1 MDKIKS
7 PAFFG
12 KIASNY
18 KLYDVEIGK
27 DNLEWCVI
35 IKNNRYVWV
44 RKTEDIELIK
54 NTLNNNGS
62 FINESINIKNEKK
75 SKVKKKYTQYN
86 EYLEIKMKELKDT
99 NISLT
104 PKELFCVA
112 VKEWHIIKNNKED
125 LSIFLNQ
132 NKKNDI

>member
-1 MDKIKS
+1 MIIYKS
-7 PAFFG
+7 PRYFG

-18 KLYDVEIGK
+18 NLNDTEIGY
-27 DNLEWCVI
+27 DNNIWQVI
-35 IKNNRYVWV
+35 IKNNRYVWA
-44 RKTEDIELIK
+44 RQTEDLIVINNLITK
-54 NTLNNNGS
+54 NNKIICENKIDNDK
-62 FINESINIKNEKK
+62 KNK
-75 SKVKKKYTQYN
+75 KKKYTQYN

>member
-1 MDKIKS
+1 MVIYKS
-7 PAFFG
+7 PKYFG

-18 KLYDVEIGK
+18 NLNDTEIGY
-27 DNLEWCVI
+27 DNNIWQVI
-35 IKNNRYVWV
+35 IKNNRYVWA
-44 RKTEDIELIK
+44 RQTEDLILINNLITK
-54 NTLNNNGS
+54 NNKIICENKIDNDK
-62 FINESINIKNEKK
+62 KNK
-75 SKVKKKYTQYN
+75 KKKYTQYN

>member
-1 MDKIKS
+1 MIIYKS
-7 PAFFG
+7 PRYFG

-18 KLYDVEIGK
+18 NLNDTEIGY
-27 DNLEWCVI
+27 DNNIWQVI
-35 IKNNRYVWV
+35 IKNNRYVWA
-44 RKTEDIELIK
+44 RQSEDLIVINNLITK
-54 NTLNNNGS
+54 NNKIICENKIDNDK
-62 FINESINIKNEKK
+62 KNK
-75 SKVKKKYTQYN
+75 KKKYTQYN

>member
-1 MDKIKS
+1 MNMIIYKS
-7 PAFFG
+7 PRYFG

-18 KLYDVEIGK
+18 NLNDTEIGY
-27 DNLEWCVI
+27 DNNIWQVI
-35 IKNNRYVWV
+35 IKNNRYVWA
-44 RKTEDIELIK
+44 RQTEDLIVINNLITK
-54 NTLNNNGS
+54 NNKIICENKIDNDK
-62 FINESINIKNEKK
+62 KNK
-75 SKVKKKYTQYN
+75 KKKYTQYN

>member
-1 MDKIKS
+1 NMVIYKS
-7 PAFFG
+7 PKYFG

-18 KLYDVEIGK
+18 NLNDTEIGY
-27 DNLEWCVI
+27 DNNIWQVI
-35 IKNNRYVWV
+35 IKNNRYVWA
-44 RKTEDIELIK
+44 RQTEDLILINNLITK
-54 NTLNNNGS
+54 NNKIICENKIDNDK
-62 FINESINIKNEKK
+62 KNK
-75 SKVKKKYTQYN
+75 KKKYTQYN

>member
-1 MDKIKS
+1 MVIYKS
-7 PAFFG
+7 PKYFG

-18 KLYDVEIGK
+18 NLNDTEIGY
-27 DNLEWCVI
+27 DNNIWQVI
-35 IKNNRYVWV
+35 IKNNRYVWA
-44 RKTEDIELIK
+44 RQSEDLIVINNLITK
-54 NTLNNNGS
+54 NNKIICENKIDNDK
-62 FINESINIKNEKK
+62 KNK
-75 SKVKKKYTQYN
+75 KKKYTQYN

>member
-1 MDKIKS
+1 MNMVIYKS
-7 PAFFG
+7 PKYFG

-18 KLYDVEIGK
+18 NLNDTEIGY
-27 DNLEWCVI
+27 DNNIWQVI
-35 IKNNRYVWV
+35 IKNNRYVWA
-44 RKTEDIELIK
+44 RQTEDLILINNLITK
-54 NTLNNNGS
+54 NNKIICENKIDNDK
-62 FINESINIKNEKK
+62 KNK
-75 SKVKKKYTQYN
+75 KKKYTQYN